1 MLQCV
6 VSLFTS
12 LMDESF
18 LLAACQ
24 FMLPQNARHSP
35 FNAEATNIGREK
47 KTTTDDISAGRPTVG
62 PRFGSGGR
70 IDPNID
76 GTYNPSIGMKSMLMW
91 KDHYFSL
98 SCKDSGLRRDC
109 PVPPALL
116 CCYCPTVTWLS
127 DQGERGG
134 RKFLTNTPSKNI
146 YREKQGS
153 SCHSFYFPCL
163 FQSVTLVFVAVCD
176 NNTKVS
182 FGHISLFQRLL
193 PLCQSGDRRRI

>member
-24 FMLPQNARHSP
+24 FMLPQNTRNSP

-47 KTTTDDISAGRPTVG
+47 KTTTDNISAGRPTVA

-76 GTYNPSIGMKSMLMW
+76 GTYNPDIGSESILMW
-91 KDHYFSL
+91 QDQWFTLLCKL
-98 SCKDSGLRRDC
+98 CKDMYLCRDFLP
-109 PVPPALL
+109 PVVVFLMSRDSVR
-116 CCYCPTVTWLS
+116 T
-127 DQGERGG
+127 GER
-134 RKFLTNTPSKNI
+134 RKEIPHKDPPSKKKYKI
-146 YREKQGS
+146 TW
-153 SCHSFYFPCL
+153 HL
-163 FQSVTLVFVAVCD
+163 M
-176 NNTKVS
+176 
-182 FGHISLFQRLL
+182 SLFLFSFFTS
-193 PLCQSGDRRRI
+193 LCD